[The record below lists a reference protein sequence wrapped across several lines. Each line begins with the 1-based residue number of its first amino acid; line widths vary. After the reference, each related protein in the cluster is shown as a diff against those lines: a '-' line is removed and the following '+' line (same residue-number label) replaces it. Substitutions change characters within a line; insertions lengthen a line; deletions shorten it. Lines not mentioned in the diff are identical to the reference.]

1 MSSDM
6 LCSPSQPHRLLGFLT
21 LQQLGI
27 WAHAHSGHST
37 IKQFNL
43 LQLQCSSRK
52 ELDPA
57 LWGPLEIGIAPCGGR
72 TSLAG
77 QPGMGGDRLVG
88 GAGAGSGGQ
97 RLGSFGTTPRH
108 HSARQEAIRLTERSH
123 LVKEKKKGVGKQG
136 RARARYGSGKFYWLS
151 GL

>member
-1 MSSDM
+1 M
-6 LCSPSQPHRLLGFLT
+6 LCSPSQPHRHWAFLT

-37 IKQFNL
+37 IKQLNL
-43 LQLQCSSRK
+43 LQLQRGSRK

-77 QPGMGGDRLVG
+77 QPGTDGEVTGWWAVLELALGGRGWGPLEPHPD
-88 GAGAGSGGQ
+88 
-97 RLGSFGTTPRH
+97 TTLPGRPLDLL
-108 HSARQEAIRLTERSH
+108 RDPY
-123 LVKEKKKGVGKQG
+123 LVKEKKKGETRQDKGKI
-136 RARARYGSGKFYWLS
+136 RVW
-151 GL
+151 